1 LIQERVDTLGAGGQ
15 MTFIV
20 AAWLAIAAAPN
31 ITGTWNMALQGGHV
45 IPTPLVLKQD
55 GKSLTG
61 TIALPTQ
68 DVTKRLDVQL
78 TGELVDDAFTL
89 SGTVENGKEA
99 APLTIDGK
107 ILEDGTLEGHLDF
120 QGHAHLPWAAE
131 RLKERKP

>member
-1 LIQERVDTLGAGGQ
+1 
-15 MTFIV
+15 MKFIV
-20 AAWLAIAAAPN
+20 TAWLALAAAPN

-61 TIALPTQ
+61 TIAVPMQ
-68 DVTKRLDVQL
+68 DVSKRLEVRL

-89 SGTVENGKEA
+89 SGTVENANEPAK
-99 APLTIDGK
+99 LTIDGK
-107 ILEDGTLEGHLDF
+107 ILEDGTLEGHLDL
-120 QGHAHLPWAAE
+120 QGHPHLPWTAE